1 MADAQPVPQEPRG
14 VTMARRP
21 LLALALVAA
30 AIAVVYT
37 PIISSLVRQWAS
49 DENYSHGFLIV
60 PFAAWFVWQQ
70 RAALARAPI
79 TPSNTGIAVVGV
91 SLLLLLAGLFG
102 AELFLTR
109 VSLIGIIAG
118 AVLFICGWRWLRLL
132 AFPIAFL
139 MLAVPLPAV
148 LFNQIAFPLQ
158 LLASQCGERVLTL
171 AGVPVLR
178 EGNIL
183 VLPTTTLEV
192 AQACSGIRSLMSLLA
207 LGVILG
213 KLREPRRWARAV
225 LALLTVPVAIAANAA
240 RVAGTGLLASYI
252 GARAADG
259 FFHTFSGWVMF
270 VIAFALLLG
279 AQKVLAAI
287 RTRGTRAWAHV
298 AVPAP

>member
-1 MADAQPVPQEPRG
+1 MIP
-14 VTMARRP
+14 RRP
-21 LLALALVAA
+21 LVAIGLVAA
-30 AIAVVYT
+30 AIAVVYSPT
-37 PIISSLVRQWAS
+37 ISSLVKQWAS

-70 RAALARAPI
+70 RAALQDTPLA
-79 TPSNTGIAVVGV
+79 PSNVGFALVAV
-91 SLLLLLAGLFG
+91 SLLVLLAGLFG

-118 AVLFICGWRWLRLL
+118 SVLCLCGWRWLRLL

-139 MLAVPLPAV
+139 ILAVPLPAV

-158 LLASQCGERVLTL
+158 LLASRTGESVLNM

-192 AQACSGIRSLMSLLA
+192 AQACSGIRSLMSLLT

-213 KLREPRRWARAV
+213 KLREPRRSARTV

-252 GARAADG
+252 GAEAAEG
-259 FFHTFSGWVMF
+259 FFHMFSGWLMF
-270 VIAFALLLG
+270 VVAFGLLLV
-279 AQKVLAAI
+279 AQRTLAVLPV
-287 RTRGTRAWAHV
+287 RGSQTWTRA
-298 AVPAP
+298 AVPAR

>member
-1 MADAQPVPQEPRG
+1 M
-14 VTMARRP
+14 THRRP
-21 LLALALVAA
+21 LVAIGIIVA
-30 AIAVVYT
+30 SIAVVYT

-70 RAALARAPI
+70 RAALARVPL
-79 TPSNTGIAVVGV
+79 TPSNAGLAIVGI

-109 VSLIGIIAG
+109 LSLIGIVAG

-139 MLAVPLPAV
+139 VLAVPLPAV

-158 LLASQCGERVLTL
+158 LLASRTGESVLNL

-192 AQACSGIRSLMSLLA
+192 AQACSGIRSLMSLLTLA
-207 LGVILG
+207 VIVG
-213 KLREPRRWARAV
+213 KLREPRRWARI
-225 LALLTVPVAIAANAA
+225 LLMFLSVPVAVAANAA

-252 GARAADG
+252 GARAAEG
-259 FFHTFSGWVMF
+259 FFHTFSGWLVF
-270 VIAFALLLG
+270 VVAFVLLLG
-279 AQKVLAAI
+279 AQKAIAATQS
-287 RTRGTRAWAHV
+287 RTSPLWTGAPV
-298 AVPAP
+298 ATP

>member
-1 MADAQPVPQEPRG
+1 M
-14 VTMARRP
+14 THRRP
-21 LLALALVAA
+21 LAA
-30 AIAVVYT
+30 IGLIAASIAVVYT

-60 PFAAWFVWQQ
+60 PFAVWFVWQQ
-70 RAALARAPI
+70 RAALERTPLA
-79 TPSNTGIAVVGV
+79 PSNAGLAVVGI
-91 SLLLLLAGLFG
+91 SLLVLLAGLFG
-102 AELFLTR
+102 ADLFLTR
-109 VSLIGIIAG
+109 MSLIGVIAG

-139 MLAVPLPAV
+139 ILAVPLPAV

-158 LLASQCGERVLTL
+158 LVASRAGENVLTM

-192 AQACSGIRSLMSLLA
+192 AQACSGIRSLISLLT

-213 KLREPRRWARAV
+213 KIREPRRWARIV
-225 LALLTVPVAIAANAA
+225 LALLAVPVAIAANAA

-252 GARAADG
+252 GARAAEG
-259 FFHTFSGWVMF
+259 FFHTFSGWLMF
-270 VIAFALLLG
+270 VVAFLLLLG
-279 AQKVLAAI
+279 AQRALAALHS
-287 RTRGTRAWAHV
+287 RRSNVWTSAP
-298 AVPAP
+298 VPAR

>member
-1 MADAQPVPQEPRG
+1 MMG
-14 VTMARRP
+14 RRP
-21 LLALALVAA
+21 LVAVALIGA
-30 AIAVVYT
+30 AIVVVYS

-70 RAALARAPI
+70 RERLARTPLS
-79 TPSNTGIAVVGV
+79 PSNAGLVVVCG
-91 SLLLLLAGLFG
+91 SLVLLLAGLLG

-109 VSLIGIIAG
+109 ISLIGILAG
-118 AVLFICGWRWLRLL
+118 AVLFLCGWRWLRVVS
-132 AFPIAFL
+132 FPIAFL
-139 MLAVPLPAV
+139 VLAVPLPAV

-158 LLASQCGERVLTL
+158 LLASRAGESVLNV

-192 AQACSGIRSLMSLLA
+192 AQACSGIRSLISLLT

-213 KLREPRRWARAV
+213 KVREPRRWARVV
-225 LALLTVPVAIAANAA
+225 LALLTLPVAIAANAA
-240 RVAGTGLLASYI
+240 RVAGTGLAASYV
-252 GARAADG
+252 GARAAEG
-259 FFHTFSGWVMF
+259 FFHTFSGWLMF
-270 VIAFALLLG
+270 VVAFALLIA
-279 AQKVLAAI
+279 AQKLLASVPL
-287 RTRGTRAWAHV
+287 RGRHVWHRA